1 MKRKN
6 LIRKMFFKE
15 KLSVG
20 LFYVVLLLF
29 WQLLYWIGTS
39 QLRWWK
45 SYAFPSPLGVVESCV
60 NLIENGTLFRAFLY
74 SAIRGVI
81 GFGIAIIIGLAVGIL
96 LSLSEKIHRC
106 LHPLLLGL
114 QTLPSICWVPFAILW
129 FGLDESAV
137 LFVVV
142 MGSAFS
148 IALSV
153 RNGIRNVNPLWI
165 KAAKTMGAD
174 RKQLYIK
181 VMLPA
186 SMPAFVEGL
195 RQGWS
200 FAWRALMSGEVMS
213 ATVGLGHTLMM
224 GRDLAD
230 INQVMLVMLVIIL
243 IGIIIDRFV
252 FWRIEERILRK
263 RGLK

>member
-1 MKRKN
+1 MNRKN
-6 LIRKMFFKE
+6 LTKKVFLKE
-15 KLSVG
+15 KVFVG
-20 LFYVVLLLF
+20 LFYVALVLI
-29 WQLLYWIGTS
+29 WQLLYWIGTAR
-39 QLRWWK
+39 LGWWK
-45 SYAFPSPLGVVESCV
+45 SYAFPSPMGVMRSCKS
-60 NLIENGTLFRAFLY
+60 LIEKGTLFQAFLY
-74 SAIRGVI
+74 SIARGAV
-81 GFGIAIIIGLAVGIL
+81 GFGISIMIGLALGIL
-96 LSLSEKIHRC
+96 LSCNEKVHHC

-129 FGLDESAV
+129 FGLDESAI

-174 RKQLYIK
+174 KKDLYIK
-181 VMLPA
+181 VMIPA
-186 SMPAFVEGL
+186 AMPEFIEGL

-230 INQVMLVMLVIIL
+230 INQVMLVMIVIVC
-243 IGIIIDRFV
+243 IGIVIDRFV
-252 FWRIEERILRK
+252 FGKIEERMLKK
-263 RGLK
+263 RGL